1 MEIHNKNK
9 CPKCSSD
16 SFITEPNQYQ
26 ILKYIGE
33 KFEEIK
39 TEIIDKED
47 LRIFCR
53 DCGSE
58 IDEDESIIQGK
69 IIFKVQDNGKPYYNS
84 KKV

>member
-1 MEIHNKNK
+1 MEIQDKNK
-9 CPKCSSD
+9 CTKCGSD

-26 ILKYIGE
+26 ILEFIGG

-39 TEIIDKED
+39 TEGIDKED

-58 IDEDESIIQGK
+58 IDEKSLLI
-69 IIFKVQDNGKPYYNS
+69 
-84 KKV
+84 KKKLS